1 MTTNITPTDDLLS
14 PVKPKFPETGK
25 KLGLKDIVGLQT
37 DYLTKKSDIQ
47 KGIAKAGEEEAT
59 AKQAQAE
66 TLASGKAK
74 AQDEYGTAEK
84 QAMGTFKERTEAEP
98 IPAFVPTKDN
108 AQDLASLFSIINV
121 IGMLVGGGGR
131 TNAVNALAAMDG
143 MAKGY
148 QQGRTDLYRQERDTF
163 DKNYR
168 AMLQKHAEFR
178 KEMEDAIKL
187 AATNKEAGF
196 AAAELAATKAGS
208 SIVKTQIR
216 KGDLTGAYKTVDE
229 SQKGAEKALD
239 FVEKEQVRAETEAA
253 TERRHKETLASQERL
268 REETMKQARELAAI
282 KAAGT
287 GGGALPKDQKTNDEH
302 RFRFEAMENV
312 NDVLKDLQDPKIARL
327 IGPENQYLPDVVLN
341 LQKDYPQLAQKLAR
355 FQSQEFQIGGKSL
368 TTSEQRILGPI
379 YNWRGLTV
387 DALKDNLQEAENA
400 MNRQQM
406 ILEARYPGLQE
417 ISERYKGT
425 VGGPAPAAAVREFAT
440 VEEAEKANLP
450 KGTKIKIGGRS
461 ATVE

>member
-1 MTTNITPTDDLLS
+1 MTTTTTPTEEKTTPLDPNLLTT
-14 PVKPKFPETGK
+14 PEPIMPKEGEKTSFK
-25 KLGLKDIVGLQT
+25 SLFGLQ
-37 DYLTKKSDIQ
+37 SPFIAQ
-47 KGIAKAGEEEAT
+47 KGKLQKAISEAEGEEAK

-66 TLASGKAK
+66 TLAGGKAK
-74 AQDEYGTAEK
+74 VQEEYGTAEK
-84 QAMGTFKERTEAEP
+84 QAMDTFKERTEAEP

-108 AQDLASLFSIINV
+108 AQDLATLFSTINV
-121 IGMLVGGGGR
+121 IGMLIGGGGR

-148 QQGRTDLYRQERDTF
+148 QQGRTDLYRKERDTF
-163 DKNYR
+163 EKNYR
-168 AMLQKHAEFR
+168 AMIQKHAEFR

-187 AATNKEAGF
+187 AATNKEAGM
-196 AAAELAATKAGS
+196 AAAELAAAKAGS
-208 SIVKTQIR
+208 SIVQAGLR
-216 KGDLTGAYKTVDE
+216 KGELLSQYKNIDDA
-229 SQKGAEKALD
+229 QKGVSTTYDLFTKEKAREEN
-239 FVEKEQVRAETEAA
+239 EKLRYA
-253 TERRHKETLASQERL
+253 TLAQ
-268 REETMKQARELAAI
+268 TKELAML
-282 KAAGT
+282 KAGA

-312 NDVLKDLQDPKIARL
+312 SDVLKDLQDPKIARL
-327 IGPENQYLPDVVLN
+327 IGPENQYLPDVILN

-368 TTSEQRILGPI
+368 TTSEQKILGPI

-417 ISERYKGT
+417 MSERYKGA
-425 VGGPAPAAAVREFAT
+425 VGEPVSAAAVREFAT

>member
-1 MTTNITPTDDLLS
+1 
-14 PVKPKFPETGK
+14 
-25 KLGLKDIVGLQT
+25 
-37 DYLTKKSDIQ
+37 
-47 KGIAKAGEEEAT
+47 
-59 AKQAQAE
+59 
-66 TLASGKAK
+66 
-74 AQDEYGTAEK
+74 
-84 QAMGTFKERTEAEP
+84 
-98 IPAFVPTKDN
+98 
-108 AQDLASLFSIINV
+108 
-121 IGMLVGGGGR
+121 
-131 TNAVNALAAMDG
+131 
-143 MAKGY
+143 
-148 QQGRTDLYRQERDTF
+148 
-163 DKNYR
+163 
-168 AMLQKHAEFR
+168 
-178 KEMEDAIKL
+178 L
-187 AATNKEAGF
+187 AATNKEAGL

-208 SIVKTQIR
+208 SIIKAQIR
-216 KGDLTGAYKTVDE
+216 KGDLVGAYKNVDE
-229 SQKGAEKALD
+229 SQKGAEKAMD
-239 FVEKEQVRAETEAA
+239 FIEKEQTRAETEAA
-253 TERRHKETLASQERL
+253 TERRHKESMAQALQLAQ
-268 REETMKQARELAAI
+268 I

-312 NDVLKDLQDPKIARL
+312 SDVLKDLQDPKIARL
-327 IGPENQYLPDVVLN
+327 IGPENQYLPDVILN

-417 ISERYKGT
+417 MSERYKGA
-425 VGGPAPAAAVREFAT
+425 VGEPVTAAAVREFAT

>member
-1 MTTNITPTDDLLS
+1 MTTTTTPTEEKTTPLDPNLLTT
-14 PVKPKFPETGK
+14 PEPIMPKEGEKTSFK
-25 KLGLKDIVGLQT
+25 SLFGLQ
-37 DYLTKKSDIQ
+37 SPFIAQ
-47 KGIAKAGEEEAT
+47 KGKLQKAISEAEGEEAK

-66 TLASGKAK
+66 TLAGGKAK
-74 AQDEYGTAEK
+74 VQEEYGTAEK
-84 QAMGTFKERTEAEP
+84 QAMDTYKERTEAEP

-108 AQDLASLFSIINV
+108 AQDLATLFSAINV
-121 IGMLVGGGGR
+121 IGMLLGGGGR

-148 QQGRTDLYRQERDTF
+148 QQGRTDLYRKERDTF
-163 DKNYR
+163 EKNYR

-178 KEMEDAIKL
+178 KDMEDAIKL
-187 AATNKEAGF
+187 AATNKEAGM
-196 AAAELAATKAGS
+196 AKAELAAAKAGS
-208 SIVKTQIR
+208 SIVQAGLR
-216 KGDLTGAYKTVDE
+216 KGELLSQYKNIDDA
-229 SQKGAEKALD
+229 QKGVSTTYDLFTKEKAREEN
-239 FVEKEQVRAETEAA
+239 EKLRYA
-253 TERRHKETLASQERL
+253 TLAQ
-268 REETMKQARELAAI
+268 TKELAML
-282 KAAGT
+282 KAGA

-312 NDVLKDLQDPKIARL
+312 SDVLKDLQDPKIARL
-327 IGPENQYLPDVVLN
+327 IGPENQYLPDVILN

-368 TTSEQRILGPI
+368 TTSEQKILGPI

-417 ISERYKGT
+417 MSERYKGA
-425 VGGPAPAAAVREFAT
+425 VGEPVSAAAVREFAT

>member
-1 MTTNITPTDDLLS
+1 MTTTTTPTEEKTTPLDPNLLTT
-14 PVKPKFPETGK
+14 PEPIMPKEGEKTSFK
-25 KLGLKDIVGLQT
+25 SLFGLQ
-37 DYLTKKSDIQ
+37 SPFIAQ
-47 KGIAKAGEEEAT
+47 KGKLQKAISEAEGEEAK

-66 TLASGKAK
+66 TLAGGKAK
-74 AQDEYGTAEK
+74 VQEEYGTAEK
-84 QAMGTFKERTEAEP
+84 QAMDTYKERTEAEP

-108 AQDLASLFSIINV
+108 AQDLATLFSAINV
-121 IGMLVGGGGR
+121 IGMLIGGGGR

-148 QQGRTDLYRQERDTF
+148 QQGRTDLYRKERDTF
-163 DKNYR
+163 EKNYR
-168 AMLQKHAEFR
+168 AMIQKHAEFR

-187 AATNKEAGF
+187 AATNKEAGM
-196 AAAELAATKAGS
+196 AAAELAAAKAGS
-208 SIVKTQIR
+208 SIVQAGLR
-216 KGDLTGAYKTVDE
+216 KGELLSQYKNIDDA
-229 SQKGAEKALD
+229 QKGVSTTYDLFTKEKAREEN
-239 FVEKEQVRAETEAA
+239 EKLRYA
-253 TERRHKETLASQERL
+253 TLAQ
-268 REETMKQARELAAI
+268 TKELAML
-282 KAAGT
+282 KAGA

-312 NDVLKDLQDPKIARL
+312 SDVLKDLQDPKIARL
-327 IGPENQYLPDVVLN
+327 IGPENQYLPDVILN

-368 TTSEQRILGPI
+368 TTSEQKILGPI

-417 ISERYKGT
+417 MSERYKGA
-425 VGGPAPAAAVREFAT
+425 VGEPVSAAAVREFAT

>member
-1 MTTNITPTDDLLS
+1 MTTTTTPTEEKTTPLDPNLLTT
-14 PVKPKFPETGK
+14 PEPIMPKEGEKTSFK
-25 KLGLKDIVGLQT
+25 SLFGLQ
-37 DYLTKKSDIQ
+37 SPFIAQ
-47 KGIAKAGEEEAT
+47 KGKVQKAISEAEGEEAK

-66 TLASGKAK
+66 TLAGGKAK
-74 AQDEYGTAEK
+74 VQEEYGTAEK
-84 QAMGTFKERTEAEP
+84 QAMDTFKERTEAEP

-108 AQDLASLFSIINV
+108 AQDLATLFSAINV
-121 IGMLVGGGGR
+121 IGMLLGGGGR

-148 QQGRTDLYRQERDTF
+148 QQGRTDLYRKERDTF
-163 DKNYR
+163 EKNYR
-168 AMLQKHAEFR
+168 AMIQKHAEFR

-187 AATNKEAGF
+187 AATNKEAGM
-196 AAAELAATKAGS
+196 AAAELAAAKAGS
-208 SIVKTQIR
+208 SIVQAGLR
-216 KGDLTGAYKTVDE
+216 KGELLSQYKNIDDA
-229 SQKGAEKALD
+229 QKGVSTTYDLFTKEKAREEN
-239 FVEKEQVRAETEAA
+239 EKLRYA
-253 TERRHKETLASQERL
+253 TLAQ
-268 REETMKQARELAAI
+268 TKELAML
-282 KAAGT
+282 KAGA

-312 NDVLKDLQDPKIARL
+312 SDVLKDLQDPKIARL
-327 IGPENQYLPDVVLN
+327 IGPENQYLPDVILN

-368 TTSEQRILGPI
+368 TTSEQKILGPI

-417 ISERYKGT
+417 MSERYKGA
-425 VGGPAPAAAVREFAT
+425 VGEPVSAAAVREFAT

>member
-1 MTTNITPTDDLLS
+1 MTTTTTPTEEKTTPLDPNLLTT
-14 PVKPKFPETGK
+14 PEPIMPKEGEKTSFK
-25 KLGLKDIVGLQT
+25 SLFGLQ
-37 DYLTKKSDIQ
+37 SPFIAQ
-47 KGIAKAGEEEAT
+47 KGKVQKAISEAEGEEAK

-66 TLASGKAK
+66 TLAGGKAK
-74 AQDEYGTAEK
+74 VQEEYGTAEK
-84 QAMGTFKERTEAEP
+84 QAMDTYKERTEAEP

-108 AQDLASLFSIINV
+108 AQDLATLFSAINV
-121 IGMLVGGGGR
+121 IGMLLGGGGR

-148 QQGRTDLYRQERDTF
+148 QQGRTDLYRKERDTF
-163 DKNYR
+163 EKNYR

-178 KEMEDAIKL
+178 KDMEDAIKL
-187 AATNKEAGF
+187 AATNKEAGM
-196 AAAELAATKAGS
+196 AKAELAAAKAGS
-208 SIVKTQIR
+208 SIVQAGLR
-216 KGDLTGAYKTVDE
+216 KGELLSQYKNIDDA
-229 SQKGAEKALD
+229 QKGVSTTYDLFTKEKAREEN
-239 FVEKEQVRAETEAA
+239 EKLRYA
-253 TERRHKETLASQERL
+253 TLAQ
-268 REETMKQARELAAI
+268 TKELAML
-282 KAAGT
+282 KAGA

-312 NDVLKDLQDPKIARL
+312 SDVLKDLQDPKIARL
-327 IGPENQYLPDVVLN
+327 IGPENQYLPDVILN

-368 TTSEQRILGPI
+368 TTSEQKILGPI

-417 ISERYKGT
+417 MSERYKGA
-425 VGGPAPAAAVREFAT
+425 VGEPVSAAAVREFAT